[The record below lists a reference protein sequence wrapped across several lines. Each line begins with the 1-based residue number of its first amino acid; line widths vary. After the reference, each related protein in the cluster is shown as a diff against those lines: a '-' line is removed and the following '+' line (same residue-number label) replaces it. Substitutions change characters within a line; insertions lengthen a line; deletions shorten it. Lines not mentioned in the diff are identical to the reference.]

1 MGDKLIEVSP
11 SRNGVRSGTG
21 KETKRGVAYI
31 TVGKLF
37 LCLSVS
43 PSIKWDK
50 NSTCP
55 IRFCENPIDE
65 QISSQNS
72 FGNME
77 STQKCQLGNYII
89 EGEINSFLLIPKSQD
104 LSICPFPLLL
114 PALPCRCLLQMPNT
128 LYT

>member
-1 MGDKLIEVSP
+1 MEQGRKQK
-11 SRNGVRSGTG
+11 GG
-21 KETKRGVAYI
+21 GVAYI

-37 LCLSVS
+37 LWLSVS

-89 EGEINSFLLIPKSQD
+89 EGEINSFLLTAAPVG
-104 LSICPFPLLL
+104 L
-114 PALPCRCLLQMPNT
+114 PTMIGVYLKNCLDT
-128 LYT
+128 